1 MMPAIFTAT
10 SGDDVTVT
18 CTTREV
24 ALTGEATATS
34 NNMSR
39 AIAIDGIS
47 AMLALQPIG
56 RWNDAHRAR
65 RKVDALVRATGVLV
79 PDVIRPFDRT
89 RLERSCMFLRFAEL

>member
-1 MMPAIFTAT
+1 MPAIFTAT

-18 CTTREV
+18 GTTRDV

-47 AMLALQPIG
+47 AMAFCNRSADG
-56 RWNDAHRAR
+56 HDAHRAR

-79 PDVIRPFDRT
+79 PNVIRPLDRSA
-89 RLERSCMFLRFAEL
+89 LKGAACFYA

>member
-1 MMPAIFTAT
+1 MPAIFTAT

-18 CTTREV
+18 CTTRDV

-56 RWNDAHRAR
+56 RWTRRAP
-65 RKVDALVRATGVLV
+65 RKAQSRCSGPRDGGFGAQCDPT
-79 PDVIRPFDRT
+79 I
-89 RLERSCMFLRFAEL
+89 